1 MLIGQVILGGIT
13 RLTGSGLSI
22 TSWDIITGVIP
33 PMTKQQWAELFE
45 LYKQTP
51 QFHKINSDFTLKDFK
66 FIYMWE
72 YLHRLW
78 VRTLGM
84 IFLVPFIIFVIRKQ
98 IDLFLIK
105 RLALVVILTALTA
118 SAGWIM
124 VMSGLVERPWVNAY
138 KLTLHFM
145 LAVLTIGAMVK
156 CIADVYLMENK
167 PKKGH
172 TKFVLT
178 LLIFTTL
185 QLIFAG
191 LMAGMRAGLYYA
203 SWPSM
208 NGAFIPAV
216 LLDSSNWTLH
226 NLTNYDRFA
235 FAPALV
241 QFVHR
246 LLAYIILLL
255 TVYFYHK
262 KRNHVHTGAI
272 KWLTVSYLL
281 IVFQVFLGIMT
292 LLKIKT
298 GIPLIYGTLHQLVG
312 ILYLI
317 SLLFLYYSLRNKI
330 TIWSKKKLPQG

>member
-33 PMTKQQWAELFE
+33 PMNKQQWAEVFE

-51 QFHKINSDFTLKDFK
+51 QFHKINSDFTLKQFK
-66 FIYMWE
+66 FIYFWE

-84 IFLVPFIIFVIRKQ
+84 IFLIPFIIFVIRKQ
-98 IDLFLIK
+98 IDFFLIK
-105 RLALVVILTALTA
+105 RLALVVFLTALTA

-145 LAVLTIGAMVK
+145 LAILTIGAMVK

-172 TKFVLT
+172 TKFVLI
-178 LLIFTTL
+178 LLVLTTV
-185 QLIFAG
+185 QLIIAG
-191 LMAGMRAGLYYA
+191 LMAGMRAGLYYS

-241 QFVHR
+241 QFIHR
-246 LLAYIILLL
+246 MLAYLILIL

-281 IVFQVFLGIMT
+281 VVFQVFLGIMT
-292 LLKIKT
+292 LLKIIT

-312 ILYLI
+312 VLYTI

-330 TIWSKKKLPQG
+330 SIWSKKKLPQG